1 MIRED
6 IFSLPEG
13 RVVIQWPAY
22 LSTESVEAVKEWLA
36 LFQRKLA
43 KFQEAAIP
51 SVPLGS

>member
-22 LSTESVEAVKEWLA
+22 LSTESIEAVKEWLA
-36 LFQRKLA
+36 LFQA
-43 KFQEAAIP
+43 SGQTAATRC
-51 SVPLGS
+51 S